1 MNGLRAGLAV
11 VGDSA
16 PDEPEPSLALLRAD
30 ARAIREHTGTP
41 ASAFAVRSR
50 NAGELSAA
58 LRSLPSEV
66 EAVYLTGADPA
77 KARAAQRDIA
87 AGGGIPVITEEE
99 TSGIVLA
106 AAVLI
111 RSRRLHVAPFAA
123 KVVVAGAD
131 AMPLL
136 VPLLV
141 ASGVGDVVAWRR
153 SDAAGYPLA
162 EVARN
167 ATVVVDAAGD
177 LGGSLLV
184 APDRSAGLL
193 PLPGLFAA
201 SRRGLVARP
210 VNDPLYQLDVHRACA
225 HALTTLAPVDRLLP
239 ELSDPDLAARVS
251 DAIEEA
257 LRPPRQR

>member
-1 MNGLRAGLAV
+1 MNEVRTGLAV

-16 PDEPEPSLALLRAD
+16 PDEPEPSLALLRSD
-30 ARAIREHTGTP
+30 AQAIREHTGVP

-58 LRSLPSEV
+58 LRSLPAEV
-66 EAVYLTGADPA
+66 EAVYLTGTEPA

-87 AGGGIPVITEEE
+87 SGGGVPVITEEE
-99 TSGIVLA
+99 TSGIVLT
-106 AAVLI
+106 AAVLT
-111 RSRRLHVAPFAA
+111 RTRRLQVAPFAA
-123 KVVVAGAD
+123 KVVVAGSD
-131 AMPLL
+131 TMPLL

-141 ASGVGDVVAWRR
+141 ASGIGEVVAWRR
-153 SDAAGYPLA
+153 DDAAGYPLS

-167 ATVVVDAAGD
+167 ATVVVDASGD
-177 LGGSLLV
+177 LGGTVLV

-201 SRRGLVARP
+201 LRRGLVARP

-225 HALTTLAPVDRLLP
+225 HALTTLTPVDRLLP
-239 ELSDPDLAARVS
+239 ELSDPDLAVRVL

-257 LRPPRQR
+257 LRPPRRC